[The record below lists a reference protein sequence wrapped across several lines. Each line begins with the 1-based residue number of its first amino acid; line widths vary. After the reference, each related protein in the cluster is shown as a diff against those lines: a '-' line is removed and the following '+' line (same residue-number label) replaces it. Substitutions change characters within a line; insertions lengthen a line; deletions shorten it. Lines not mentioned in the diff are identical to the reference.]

1 MFGLD
6 PVALFKIS
14 YSIIPVLL
22 AITLHEAAH
31 GWVAKQLGD
40 PTAFKLGRVT
50 ANPIKHIDPMG
61 TILVPLVLGFLS
73 GGAILF
79 GWAKPVP
86 VVFQNLRHPRRD
98 MVLVAAAGPLS
109 NFLMASLWVLLGIVF
124 WAVGAYNLVIA
135 VGAYNLDIGRWLLG
149 SWEMGILINTILM
162 VVNLI
167 PIPPLDGG
175 RIATGLLL
183 PQSAATA
190 LARFELFGLIIV
202 VVLMLPPLAVLGR
215 VIEPFL
221 IYFDQLFRSIFFAV
235 TGMTE

>member
-6 PVALFKIS
+6 WLVLYKIS
-14 YSIIPVLL
+14 FSIIPVLL

-40 PTAFKLGRVT
+40 PTAFNLGRVT

-61 TILVPLVLGFLS
+61 TILVPILLGFLS
-73 GGAILF
+73 GGALLF

-86 VVFQNLRHPRRD
+86 VVFQNLRNPRRD

-109 NFLMASLWVLLGIVF
+109 NFVMALVWVLLGIVF
-124 WAVGAYNLVIA
+124 WAVGAYNLVI
-135 VGAYNLDIGRWLLG
+135 GGWLLE

-175 RIATGLLL
+175 RIVTGLL
-183 PQSAATA
+183 PPKAAA
-190 LARFELFGLIIV
+190 VLARFEVFGLIIV
-202 VVLMLPPLAVLGR
+202 FVLMLTVLGR

-235 TGMTE
+235 TGLR

>member
-6 PVALFKIS
+6 WLVLYKIS
-14 YSIIPVLL
+14 FSIIPVLL

-50 ANPIKHIDPMG
+50 ANPLRHIDPVG
-61 TILVPLVLGFLS
+61 TIIVPVVLGFLS
-73 GGAILF
+73 GGALLF

-86 VVFQNLRHPRRD
+86 VVARNLRHPRRD

-109 NFLMASLWVLLGIVF
+109 NLVMALSWVLLGIVF
-124 WAVGAYNLVIA
+124 WAVGAYNLVI
-135 VGAYNLDIGRWLLG
+135 GGWLLE
-149 SWEMGILINTILM
+149 SWEMGILINTVLM

-175 RIATGLLL
+175 RIVTGLL
-183 PQSAATA
+183 PPPAAAA

-202 VVLMLPPLAVLGR
+202 LVLMLPPIAVLGR

-221 IYFDQLFRSIFFAV
+221 IYFDQLFRSIFSAV
-235 TGMTE
+235 TGLR

>member
-1 MFGLD
+1 MLGLD
-6 PVALFKIS
+6 WLVLYKIS
-14 YSIIPVLL
+14 FSIIPVLL

-40 PTAFKLGRVT
+40 STAFKLGRVT
-50 ANPIKHIDPMG
+50 ANPIKHIDPFG
-61 TILVPLVLGFLS
+61 TILVPVVLGFLS
-73 GGAILF
+73 GGALLF

-109 NFLMASLWVLLGIVF
+109 NFAMALLWVLLGIVF
-124 WAVGAYNLVIA
+124 WAVGAYNLV
-135 VGAYNLDIGRWLLG
+135 VGGWLVE

-175 RIATGLLL
+175 RIVTGLL
-183 PQSAATA
+183 PAKAAAA
-190 LARFELFGLIIV
+190 LARFEVFGLIIV
-202 VVLMLPPLAVLGR
+202 FVLMLTVLGR

-221 IYFDQLFRSIFFAV
+221 VYFDQLFRSIFSAV
-235 TGMTE
+235 TGLR

>member
-6 PVALFKIS
+6 SFTLFKIS
-14 YSIIPVLL
+14 YSIIPVVL

-50 ANPIKHIDPMG
+50 ANPIKHIDPIG
-61 TILVPLVLGFLS
+61 TILVPLVLGVAT

-86 VVFQNLRHPRRD
+86 VVFQNLRRPRRD

-109 NFLMASLWVLLGIVF
+109 NLVMALSWVILAIVF
-124 WAVGAYNLVIA
+124 WAVGAYNLFFT
-135 VGAYNLDIGRWLLG
+135 VGAYDLNVGGWLIG
-149 SWEMGILINTILM
+149 SWEMGILINTVLM
-162 VVNLI
+162 IVNLI

-202 VVLMLPPLAVLGR
+202 VVLMLPPLALLGR
-215 VIEPFL
+215 IIEPFL
-221 IYFDQLFRSIFFAV
+221 IYFDLLFRSIFFAV
-235 TGMTE
+235 TGMSA

>member
-1 MFGLD
+1 MLGLD
-6 PVALFKIS
+6 WFVLYKIS
-14 YSIIPVLL
+14 FSIIPVLL

-50 ANPIKHIDPMG
+50 ANPLRHIDPFG
-61 TILVPLVLGFLS
+61 TIIVPVVLGFLS
-73 GGAILF
+73 GGALLF

-86 VVFQNLRHPRRD
+86 VVAQNLRHPRRD

-109 NFLMASLWVLLGIVF
+109 NLAMALSWVVLGIIF
-124 WAVGAYNLVIA
+124 WAVGAYNLVI
-135 VGAYNLDIGRWLLG
+135 GGWLLE
-149 SWEMGILINTILM
+149 SWEMGILINTVLM

-175 RIATGLLL
+175 RIVTGLL
-183 PQSAATA
+183 PPPAAAA

-202 VVLMLPPLAVLGR
+202 LVLMLPPIAVLGR

-221 IYFDQLFRSIFFAV
+221 IYFDQLFRSIFSAA
-235 TGMTE
+235 TGLR

>member
-1 MFGLD
+1 MFRHY
-6 PVALFKIS
+6 PATLFKIS
-14 YSIIPVLL
+14 YSISPVLL

-50 ANPIKHIDPMG
+50 ANPIKHIDPIG
-61 TILVPLVLGFLS
+61 TILVPVVLGFVS
-73 GGAILF
+73 GGALLF

-109 NFLMASLWVLLGIVF
+109 NFVMASLWVLLGIVF
-124 WAVGAYNLVIA
+124 WAVGAYNL
-135 VGAYNLDIGRWLLG
+135 GNGIGGWLLG

-183 PQSAATA
+183 PQRAATA

-215 VIEPFL
+215 VIEPFVV
-221 IYFDQLFRSIFFAV
+221 YFDLLFRSIFFST
-235 TGMTE
+235 TGMTA

>member
-1 MFGLD
+1 MLGLD
-6 PVALFKIS
+6 SLVLYKIS
-14 YSIIPVLL
+14 FSIIPVLL

-50 ANPIKHIDPMG
+50 ANPIKHIDPIG
-61 TILVPLVLGFLS
+61 TIAVPLILGFLS
-73 GGAILF
+73 GGALLF

-109 NFLMASLWVLLGIVF
+109 NLAMALLWVLLGIVF
-124 WAVGAYNLVIA
+124 WAAGAYDLVI
-135 VGAYNLDIGRWLLG
+135 GGWLLE
-149 SWEMGILINTILM
+149 SWEMGILINTLLM
-162 VVNLI
+162 IVNLI

-175 RIATGLLL
+175 RIVTGLL
-183 PQSAATA
+183 PPPAAA
-190 LARFELFGLIIV
+190 VLARFELFGLIIV
-202 VVLMLPPLAVLGR
+202 LLLMLPPIAVLGR

-235 TGMTE
+235 TGLR

>member
-6 PVALFKIS
+6 WLVLYKIS
-14 YSIIPVLL
+14 FSIIPVLL

-40 PTAFKLGRVT
+40 PTAFNLGRVT

-61 TILVPLVLGFLS
+61 TILVPILLGFLS
-73 GGAILF
+73 GGALLF

-86 VVFQNLRHPRRD
+86 VVFQNLRNPRRD

-109 NFLMASLWVLLGIVF
+109 NFVMALVWVLLGIVF
-124 WAVGAYNLVIA
+124 WAVGAYNLVI
-135 VGAYNLDIGRWLLG
+135 GGWLLE

-175 RIATGLLL
+175 RIVTGLL
-183 PQSAATA
+183 PPKAAA
-190 LARFELFGLIIV
+190 VLARFEVFGLIIV
-202 VVLMLPPLAVLGR
+202 FVLMLTVLGR
-215 VIEPFL
+215 FIEPFL

-235 TGMTE
+235 TGLR

>member
-1 MFGLD
+1 MLGLD
-6 PVALFKIS
+6 WLVLYKIS
-14 YSIIPVLL
+14 FSIIPVLL

-50 ANPIKHIDPMG
+50 ANPIKHIDPFG
-61 TILVPLVLGFLS
+61 TILVPIVLGFLS
-73 GGAILF
+73 GGALLF

-109 NFLMASLWVLLGIVF
+109 NFAMALLWVLLGSVF
-124 WAVGAYNLVIA
+124 WAVGAYNLVI
-135 VGAYNLDIGRWLLG
+135 GGWLLE

-175 RIATGLLL
+175 RIVTGLL
-183 PQSAATA
+183 PPSAAA
-190 LARFELFGLIIV
+190 VLARFEVFGLIIV
-202 VVLMLPPLAVLGR
+202 FVLMLTVLGR

-221 IYFDQLFRSIFFAV
+221 VYFDQLFRSIFSAA
-235 TGMTE
+235 TGLR

>member
-6 PVALFKIS
+6 WLVLYKIS
-14 YSIIPVLL
+14 FSIIPVLL

-50 ANPIKHIDPMG
+50 ANPLKHIDPIG
-61 TILVPLVLGFLS
+61 TILVPFVLGFVS
-73 GGAILF
+73 GGSILF

-98 MVLVAAAGPLS
+98 MILVAAAGPIS
-109 NFLMASLWVLLGIVF
+109 NFAMALCWLLLAMVF
-124 WAVGAYNLVIA
+124 YALGAYNLVI
-135 VGAYNLDIGRWLLG
+135 GGWLVE
-149 SWEMGILINTILM
+149 SWEMGILINTVLM
-162 VVNLI
+162 IVNLI

-183 PQSAATA
+183 PERAAA
-190 LARFELFGLIIV
+190 VLARYELFGLIIV
-202 VVLMLPPLAVLGR
+202 VLLMLPPLALLGR
-215 VIEPFL
+215 IIEPFL
-221 IYFDQLFRSIFFAV
+221 IYFDQLFRSILFAV
-235 TGMTE
+235 TGLR

>member
-6 PVALFKIS
+6 WLVLYKIS
-14 YSIIPVLL
+14 FSIIPVLL

-50 ANPIKHIDPMG
+50 ANPLRHIDPVG
-61 TILVPLVLGFLS
+61 TIIVPVVLGFLS
-73 GGAILF
+73 GGALLF

-86 VVFQNLRHPRRD
+86 VVAQNLRHPRRD

-109 NFLMASLWVLLGIVF
+109 NLAMALSWVLLGIVF
-124 WAVGAYNLVIA
+124 WAVGAYNLVI
-135 VGAYNLDIGRWLLG
+135 GGWLLE
-149 SWEMGILINTILM
+149 SWEMGILINTVLM

-175 RIATGLLL
+175 RIVTGLL
-183 PQSAATA
+183 PPPAAAA

-202 VVLMLPPLAVLGR
+202 LVLMLPPIAVLGR

-221 IYFDQLFRSIFFAV
+221 IYFDQLFRSIFSAV
-235 TGMTE
+235 TGLR

>member
-1 MFGLD
+1 MLGLD
-6 PVALFKIS
+6 WFVLYKIS
-14 YSIIPVLL
+14 FSIIPVLL

-50 ANPIKHIDPMG
+50 ANPLRHIDPFG
-61 TILVPLVLGFLS
+61 TIIVPVVLGFLS
-73 GGAILF
+73 GGALLF

-86 VVFQNLRHPRRD
+86 VVAQNLRHPRRD

-109 NFLMASLWVLLGIVF
+109 NLAMALSWVVLGIIF
-124 WAVGAYNLVIA
+124 WAVGAYNLVI
-135 VGAYNLDIGRWLLG
+135 GGWLLE
-149 SWEMGILINTILM
+149 SWEMGILINTVLM

-175 RIATGLLL
+175 RIVTGLL
-183 PQSAATA
+183 PPPAAAA

>member
-1 MFGLD
+1 MFGFDSFVLY
-6 PVALFKIS
+6 KIS
-14 YSIIPVLL
+14 FSIIPVVL

-31 GWVAKQLGD
+31 GWVAKKLGD

-50 ANPIKHIDPMG
+50 ANPIKHIDPIG
-61 TILVPLVLGFLS
+61 TILVPIVLGSLS
-73 GGAILF
+73 GGALLF

-86 VVFQNLRHPRRD
+86 VVFQNLRNPRRD

-109 NFLMASLWVLLGIVF
+109 NFAMALGWVLLGIVF
-124 WAVGAYNLVIA
+124 WVVGAYNLA
-135 VGAYNLDIGRWLLG
+135 IGGWLLE

-183 PQSAATA
+183 PQSAATQ
-190 LARFELFGLIIV
+190 LARFEVFGLIIV
-202 VVLMLPPLAVLGR
+202 LALMAIGFLGPL
-215 VIEPFL
+215 IEPFL
-221 IYFDQLFRSIFFAV
+221 IYFDQLFRSIFSAA
-235 TGMTE
+235 TGLR

>member
-1 MFGLD
+1 MLGLD
-6 PVALFKIS
+6 WFVLYKIS
-14 YSIIPVLL
+14 FSIIPVLL

-50 ANPIKHIDPMG
+50 ANPLRHIDPFG
-61 TILVPLVLGFLS
+61 TIIVPVVLGFLS
-73 GGAILF
+73 GGALLF

-86 VVFQNLRHPRRD
+86 VVAQNLRHPRRD

-149 SWEMGILINTILM
+149 SWEMGILINTVLM

-175 RIATGLLL
+175 RVATGLLL
-183 PQSAATA
+183 PQKAATA

-202 VVLMLPPLAVLGR
+202 VLLMVPPIAVLWTI
-215 VIEPFL
+215 IEPFVV
-221 IYFDQLFRSIFFAV
+221 YFDLLFRSIFFAI
-235 TGMTE
+235 TGMTA

>member
-1 MFGLD
+1 MLGLD
-6 PVALFKIS
+6 WFVLYKIS
-14 YSIIPVLL
+14 FSIIPVLL

-31 GWVAKQLGD
+31 GWAAKQLGD

-50 ANPIKHIDPMG
+50 ANPIKHIDLIG
-61 TILVPLVLGFLS
+61 TILVPVVLGYLS

-86 VVFQNLRHPRRD
+86 VVFENLRHPRRD

-109 NFLMASLWVLLGIVF
+109 NLAMGALWVLLAIVF
-124 WAVGAYNLVIA
+124 WAAGAYNLVIGDWFLGGWF
-135 VGAYNLDIGRWLLG
+135 VG
-149 SWEMGILINTILM
+149 SWEMGILINTVLM

-175 RIATGLLL
+175 RVATGLLL
-183 PQSAATA
+183 PQKAAAA

-202 VVLMLPPLAVLGR
+202 VLLMVPPIAVLWTI
-215 VIEPFL
+215 IEPFVV
-221 IYFDQLFRSIFFAV
+221 YFDLLFRSIFFAI
-235 TGMTE
+235 TGMTA

>member
-1 MFGLD
+1 
-6 PVALFKIS
+6 
-14 YSIIPVLL
+14 
-22 AITLHEAAH
+22 
-31 GWVAKQLGD
+31 
-40 PTAFKLGRVT
+40 
-50 ANPIKHIDPMG
+50 
-61 TILVPLVLGFLS
+61 
-73 GGAILF
+73 
-79 GWAKPVP
+79 
-86 VVFQNLRHPRRD
+86 
-98 MVLVAAAGPLS
+98 
-109 NFLMASLWVLLGIVF
+109 
-124 WAVGAYNLVIA
+124 
-135 VGAYNLDIGRWLLG
+135 
-149 SWEMGILINTILM
+149 MGILINTILM

-221 IYFDQLFRSIFFAV
+221 IYFDLLFRSIFFAV

>member
-1 MFGLD
+1 MFGLGSD
-6 PVALFKIS
+6 ALFKIS
-14 YSIIPVLL
+14 YSIIPVVL

-31 GWVAKQLGD
+31 GWIAKLLGD

-61 TILVPLVLGFLS
+61 TILVPIVLGSLS
-73 GGAILF
+73 GGALLF

-86 VVFQNLRHPRRD
+86 VVFQNLRNPRRD

-109 NFLMASLWVLLGIVF
+109 NFAMALAWILLGIVF
-124 WAVGAYNLVIA
+124 WAVDAYS
-135 VGAYNLDIGRWLLG
+135 LDIGPWLLG

-183 PQSAATA
+183 PQSAATQ
-190 LARFELFGLIIV
+190 LARFEVFGLIIV
-202 VVLMLPPLAVLGR
+202 LALMAMGVLGPL
-215 VIEPFL
+215 IAPFL
-221 IYFDQLFRSIFFAV
+221 IYFDQLFRSIFFSV
-235 TGMTE
+235 TGMHE

>member
-6 PVALFKIS
+6 PFTLFIIS

-50 ANPIKHIDPMG
+50 ANPIKHIDPIG
-61 TILVPLVLGFLS
+61 TILVPVVLGFVS
-73 GGAILF
+73 GGALLF

-109 NFLMASLWVLLGIVF
+109 NFLMASLWLLLGIVF
-124 WAVGAYNLVIA
+124 WAVGAYSLGN
-135 VGAYNLDIGRWLLG
+135 GIGGWLLG

-202 VVLMLPPLAVLGR
+202 VVLMLPPLALLGR
-215 VIEPFL
+215 IIEPFL
-221 IYFDQLFRSIFFAV
+221 IYFDLLFRSIFFAV

>member
-6 PVALFKIS
+6 WFVLYKIS
-14 YSIIPVLL
+14 FSIIPVLL

-40 PTAFKLGRVT
+40 PTAFNLGRVT

-61 TILVPLVLGFLS
+61 TILVPILLGFLS
-73 GGAILF
+73 GGALLF

-86 VVFQNLRHPRRD
+86 VVFQNLRNPRRD

-109 NFLMASLWVLLGIVF
+109 NFAMALFWVLLGIVF
-124 WAVGAYNLVIA
+124 WAVGAYNLVI
-135 VGAYNLDIGRWLLG
+135 GGWLLE

-175 RIATGLLL
+175 RIVTGLL
-183 PQSAATA
+183 PPKAAA
-190 LARFELFGLIIV
+190 VLARFEVFGLIIV
-202 VVLMLPPLAVLGR
+202 FVLMLTVLGR
-215 VIEPFL
+215 VIEPSL

-235 TGMTE
+235 TGLR

>member
-6 PVALFKIS
+6 SFVLYKIS
-14 YSIIPVLL
+14 FSIIPVLL

-50 ANPIKHIDPMG
+50 ANPIKHIDPIG
-61 TILVPLVLGFLS
+61 TILVPVVLGYMS
-73 GGAILF
+73 GGALLF

-109 NFLMASLWVLLGIVF
+109 NLAMALLWVLLGIVF
-124 WAVGAYNLVIA
+124 WAVGAYNLA
-135 VGAYNLDIGRWLLG
+135 IGGWLLE

-202 VVLMLPPLAVLGR
+202 FVLMITVLGR

-221 IYFDQLFRSIFFAV
+221 IYFDQLFRSIFSAV
-235 TGMTE
+235 TGLR

>member
-1 MFGLD
+1 MLGLD
-6 PVALFKIS
+6 WFVLYKIS
-14 YSIIPVLL
+14 FSIIPVLL

-50 ANPIKHIDPMG
+50 ANPLRHIDPFG
-61 TILVPLVLGFLS
+61 TIIVPVVLGFLS
-73 GGAILF
+73 GGALLF

-86 VVFQNLRHPRRD
+86 VVAQNLRHPRRD

-109 NFLMASLWVLLGIVF
+109 NLAMALSWVVLGIIF
-124 WAVGAYNLVIA
+124 WAVGAYNLVI
-135 VGAYNLDIGRWLLG
+135 GGWLLE
-149 SWEMGILINTILM
+149 SWEMGILINTVLM

-175 RIATGLLL
+175 RIVTGLL
-183 PQSAATA
+183 PPPAAAA

-202 VVLMLPPLAVLGR
+202 VLLMVKAYQGERYKLPIIGDLA
-215 VIEPFL
+215 EK
-221 IYFDQLFRSIFFAV
+221 QA
-235 TGMTE
+235 